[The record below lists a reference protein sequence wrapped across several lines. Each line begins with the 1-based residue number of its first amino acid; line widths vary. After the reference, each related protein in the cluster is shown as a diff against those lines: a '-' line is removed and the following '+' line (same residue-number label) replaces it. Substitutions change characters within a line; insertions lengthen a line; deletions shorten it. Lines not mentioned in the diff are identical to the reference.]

1 MEELHSES
9 VNNNI
14 DDELLEAFKLFDDNN
29 DGIISL
35 EELKQLVDKVGGDM
49 TEGQVQAIMSLA
61 DRDNNGAIDFQEFQ
75 HLWDMVI
82 GEDEVNILYRVS
94 KNIRSKSVLKFKS
107 FDGRWN
113 DLIWKYFRKRM
124 TSEMNSRDLTWIM
137 MVISPKVNILTII
150 CPI

>member
-29 DGIISL
+29 DGMISL

-107 FDGRWN
+107 FDGR
-113 DLIWKYFRKRM
+113 
-124 TSEMNSRDLTWIM
+124 
-137 MVISPKVNILTII
+137 
-150 CPI
+150 